1 VSAVVACTED
11 AGALGEAL
19 ARDMLDAGA
28 REILAV
34 IRQSVLPASRP
45 TGDLS

>member
-1 VSAVVACTED
+1 VED

-34 IRQSVLPASRP
+34 IRQGVLPASRP
-45 TGDLS
+45 HGDLS